1 MSSKYQERKYSQS
14 QLKFIKKL
22 NAFKDR
28 FKGVYLRSPDQREI
42 DIWMAENNYLKN
54 LGDSE

>member
-1 MSSKYQERKYSQS
+1 MSSKYQQRKFNTN

-54 LGDSE
+54 LGDQE

>member
-28 FKGVYLRSPDQREI
+28 FRGVYSRSPNQKEI